1 MAIANVIRKAMAF
14 YEKQVKFNRNSN
26 SSETVTLGV
35 PQGHKPNS
43 PFVKG
48 WAIVKKNGYNA
59 DMIFSMGI
67 QQALELGP
75 LGAQEFKTLVPRK
88 NAKAIPKPKKKAI
101 AKPKAKTIAK
111 PKPKATNSK
120 KPAAKKT
127 NSKAKAGSKKK

>member
-1 MAIANVIRKAMAF
+1 MAVTVAIRKAMNF
-14 YEKQVKFNRNSN
+14 YEKQVRFNRNSN
-26 SSETVTLGV
+26 SSETITLGV

-48 WAIVKKNGYNA
+48 WAIVKKNGYNS

-67 QQALELGP
+67 QDALELGP

-88 NAKAIPKPKKKAI
+88 NAKTIPKPKKKAI
-101 AKPKAKTIAK
+101 AKPKAKAIPK
-111 PKPKATNSK
+111 PKPKVSNSK

-127 NSKAKAGSKKK
+127 NSKAKAKK